1 MMSRPGDDDTANDVD
16 PSERSRNSRQHQL
29 KFSFFTELPAFYL
42 WDVRDEGGS
51 RTEKTTG

>member
-1 MMSRPGDDDTANDVD
+1 MSRPGDDDTANDVD

-42 WDVRDEGGS
+42 WEVRDEGGS